1 MSIFNNPE
9 ENYWRNFATKTVL
22 ILITVAIIV
31 WFLPRNEGRMFRYDV
46 GKPWMYGS
54 VIAKFDFP
62 IYKTDEAIK
71 REQDS
76 LMKQFQPYY
85 SVNESIG
92 SEQVSRLQ
100 PRCTRFAKR
109 ICGTHSPPASAPL
122 PDRHHRYHGI

>member
-85 SVNESIG
+85 TVNESIG
-92 SEQVSRLQ
+92 SEQVSRFLHDFSQ
-100 PRCTRFAKR
+100 GVPGLPKESRARRASRSCPSLPREK
-109 ICGTHSPPASAPL
+109 
-122 PDRHHRYHGI
+122 

>member
-85 SVNESIG
+85 SVNESMAAN
-92 SEQVSRLQ
+92 R
-100 PRCTRFAKR
+100 
-109 ICGTHSPPASAPL
+109 
-122 PDRHHRYHGI
+122 